1 MMVVRLI
8 SGIMLVVAAHVV
20 ADWEKVAMAESD
32 TPLTAEVVLVSPQ
45 PGVSGPITSE
55 NVRERLPLPD
65 QVARAQ
71 SSLARLGFSV
81 GRAAGV
87 GFSITAP
94 KNVFEQVFQ
103 VRIVVEPNGLA
114 LLADAPQEFDLP
126 LAALPDDL
134 RQVVAAVGFQRPLD
148 FGPTGSFR

>member
-8 SGIMLVVAAHVV
+8 SGMMLVVAANVV
-20 ADWEKVAMAESD
+20 ANWEKVAVAEND
-32 TPLTAEVVLVSPQ
+32 APLTAEVVLVSPQ
-45 PGVSGPITSE
+45 PSISGPVTSE
-55 NVRERLPLPD
+55 NVHERLPLPD

-71 SSLARLGFSV
+71 SGFARLGFSV

-94 KNVFEQVFQ
+94 KSVFEQVFRK
-103 VRIVVEPNGLA
+103 RIVAEPNGLA
-114 LLADAPQEFDLP
+114 RVADAPQEFDLP